1 MAAKKK
7 TVKKMHRM
15 PDGTM
20 MKGAKHSSG
29 AKHEKTESKTE
40 RMKEYG
46 KRGR

>member
-1 MAAKKK
+1 MPAKKK
-7 TVKKMHRM
+7 PAKMHRM

-29 AKHEKTESKTE
+29 AKHEKTESKKE

-46 KRGR
+46 RKGR

>member
-20 MKGAKHSSG
+20 MHG
-29 AKHEKTESKTE
+29 AKHEKTEGKKE